1 MTSTERVLTAL
12 RGGMPDRLPVME
24 MFIDPKIINAL
35 RPGMSYE
42 DFVDDQDLDAVTCLT
57 MANDP
62 ADIDWVDKE
71 QGIWKDKWGALQ
83 KRTFDVMS
91 IITPPA
97 PIETE
102 SDLESYEPPDP
113 AKAPVL
119 KYLKKLVNRFK
130 GRRAVVVVGEETFA
144 PTQYLRAGLEDLMVD
159 YIFRPEFVKKMAR
172 VAEEYH
178 VELYRRLIADGAE
191 VVVLGDDFAG
201 KIGPFMSPA
210 HFEEFIFP
218 SLKNVVGEIKSA
230 GALCVH
236 HTDGDIWKIMDLLI
250 ASGLDGLGPLEPAHM
265 NLDEVRKYSSG
276 KLSVV
281 GNLDVD
287 LLSRGTVEEV
297 RAATREMIA
306 RVSPSGGHVLSSG
319 NTISSSVRPENYLS
333 MVETAREYGRYPIRA

>member
-1 MTSTERVLTAL
+1 
-12 RGGMPDRLPVME
+12 
-24 MFIDPKIINAL
+24 
-35 RPGMSYE
+35 
-42 DFVDDQDLDAVTCLT
+42 
-57 MANDP
+57 
-62 ADIDWVDKE
+62 
-71 QGIWKDKWGALQ
+71 
-83 KRTFDVMS
+83 
-91 IITPPA
+91 
-97 PIETE
+97 
-102 SDLESYEPPDP
+102 
-113 AKAPVL
+113 
-119 KYLKKLVNRFK
+119 
-130 GRRAVVVVGEETFA
+130 
-144 PTQYLRAGLEDLMVD
+144 
-159 YIFRPEFVKKMAR
+159 VKKMAR

-218 SLKNVVGEIKSA
+218 SLKTVVGEIKSA